1 MTHKISLSENEQ
13 RIAEWVGKKR
23 TANARR
29 KNLPDT
35 KIGDQSFEETDLEG
49 FAAEL
54 AFCKLM
60 NIYPDLETGD
70 NLPNYDCVDCNGVTY
85 DVKTTNVPHGH
96 LMATLKKKKNPP
108 DKYVLS
114 IGVFPDYDLIGEI
127 GAKELLQV
135 GNIKNFGKGPCY
147 ALTQAELNPIN
158 I

>member
-35 KIGDQSFEETDLEG
+35 KVGDQSFEETDLEG
-49 FAAEL
+49 FAGEL

-85 DVKTTNVPHGH
+85 DVKTTPYLDGH
-96 LMATLKKKKNPP
+96 LAATLKKKENPP
-108 DKYVLS
+108 DKYVLAV
-114 IGVFPDYDLIGEI
+114 GKFPDYDMIGEI
-127 GAKELLQV
+127 GAEEFLQE
-135 GNIKNFGKGPCY
+135 GNIGTLGKGLCY
-147 ALTQAELNPIN
+147 KLTQAELNPIN